1 MKSLKKYFKVILCF
15 MAFAVASFL
24 FAFAPTISS
33 YAALQKAESNYNMAI
48 KAVKM
53 PRSTYVD
60 SEGNQSLRVPLL
72 KTGNSWQDTAKYTI
86 RVVDVDGVTTHDYKV
101 GAASG
106 EETSEADANYF
117 TKIKKRKMAMIQNY
131 HIQI

>member
-60 SEGNQSLRVPLL
+60 SEGNLCVCLSLKQATLGKTQQNIQSV
-72 KTGNSWQDTAKYTI
+72 
-86 RVVDVDGVTTHDYKV
+86 
-101 GAASG
+101 
-106 EETSEADANYF
+106 
-117 TKIKKRKMAMIQNY
+117 
-131 HIQI
+131 